1 MSTTRVLWLTKGL
14 GRGGAEM
21 LLVGLARAM
30 DRRDLTIEVGFRLPQ
45 KTALVDS
52 LEELGVRTHLLAGGA
67 AWPSGLRTLL
77 RERRYDIVHSHA
89 PLVGSAARLVA
100 PAGTV
105 LLHTEHNTW
114 DRYHPATRLVNAATL
129 RRNDRV
135 WAVSEEVAT
144 SIRLP
149 RPLRLPDVEVM
160 LHGVDPTTVRRGPEA
175 RRTARGALGLDEGT
189 LVLGTVGNLAVKKD
203 QISMIRAFA
212 QVHRQLP
219 TSCLILVGTGP
230 REPYLRSLAQG
241 LGLDDAVRFLGMRD
255 DVPDLL
261 PAFDVFVLSSLHEG
275 LSIALIEALA
285 AGLPVVAT
293 RVGGIPE
300 LVVDGQHGVL
310 VRPRDVD
317 ALARAL
323 LRLALDDA
331 ERARLAAAGPSRA
344 EQFGIQTAADTLV
357 QHYRRLGDRRQRHE
371 SVR

>member
-30 DRRDLTIEVGFRLPQ
+30 DRCDLSIEVAYRLPN
-45 KTALVDS
+45 KTALVEP
-52 LEELGVRTHLLAGGA
+52 LEELGVPTHLLAGGG
-67 AWPSGLRTLL
+67 AWPWGLRRLV

-89 PLVGSAARLVA
+89 PLVGAAARVVA

-114 DRYHPATRLVNAATL
+114 DRYHLATRVVNAATMA
-129 RRNDRV
+129 RNERV
-135 WAVSEEVAT
+135 WAVSDQVAE

-149 RPLRLPDVEVM
+149 RPLPLPRVEVM
-160 LHGVDPTTVRRGPEA
+160 LHGVDPATVLRGAEA
-175 RRTARGALGLDEGT
+175 RAAGRTLLGIDEGT
-189 LVLGTVGNLAVKKD
+189 FVFGTVGNLAVKKD

-212 QVHRQLP
+212 EVHRQLP
-219 TSCLILVGTGP
+219 TSSLVQFGTGP
-230 REPYLRSLAQG
+230 REAYLRSLAVQ
-241 LGLDDAVRFLGMRD
+241 LGLEGSVHFLGMRD
-255 DVPDLL
+255 DVPALL

-275 LSIALIEALA
+275 LSIALIEAMA

-293 RVGGIPE
+293 RVGGIPQ
-300 LVVDGQHGVL
+300 LITDGEQGVL

-317 ALARAL
+317 QLTREL
-323 LRLALDDA
+323 LRLALDDG
-331 ERARLAAAGPSRA
+331 ERARFAAAGPPRA
-344 EQFGIQTAADTLV
+344 EQFGIQAAADTLAG
-357 QHYRRLGDRRQRHE
+357 HYRRLAGRRDQQG